1 MSDYYEVVNADSAV
15 KYLKLY
21 LKTNEIINST
31 RVTQQLE
38 MMSFEEAQRR
48 EEIQQAEIN
57 YKNKVQN
64 YLLIAGLLV
73 TGLFW

>member
-1 MSDYYEVVNADSAV
+1 LLSDYYESVNADSTV

-64 YLLIAGLLV
+64 
-73 TGLFW
+73 